1 VELLRGPACPS
12 SAPRRLSATS
22 DHDVEIAQT
31 KDEQRLIAG
40 NAGDVPYANDMLEI
54 TQHGREQETKEDSQ
68 AARELLLRAIRTKE

>member
-1 VELLRGPACPS
+1 
-12 SAPRRLSATS
+12 
-22 DHDVEIAQT
+22 
-31 KDEQRLIAG
+31 LIAG